1 MSMVVKQIEIPR
13 QCRYIYIDYNNSW
26 LNAIT
31 SNQAEK
37 YIRYNRLEIVGT
49 EIVGESYIV
58 KVRKADSFL

>member
-13 QCRYIYIDYNNSW
+13 QCRYIFLDYNNSW
-26 LNAIT
+26 LSVRS

-37 YIRYNRLEIVGT
+37 YIKYNRLEIVGT